1 MHACSVYRAACRGCA
16 DNCHYMLFSNKIG
29 SLVDLLHCQLNVSD
43 VMADGRMA
51 AAGVKHD
58 LAQAAADF
66 IL

>member
-43 VMADGRMA
+43 VTTQGR
-51 AAGVKHD
+51 H
-58 LAQAAADF
+58 
-66 IL
+66 